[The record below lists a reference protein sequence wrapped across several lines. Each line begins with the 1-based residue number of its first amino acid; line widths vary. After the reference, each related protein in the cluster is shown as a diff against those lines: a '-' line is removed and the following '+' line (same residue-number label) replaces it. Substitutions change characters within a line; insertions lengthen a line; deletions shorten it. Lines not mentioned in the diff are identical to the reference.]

1 MFPGFRVKLPACWK
15 GTFLTSVKKKNPQLV
30 SKVVAPIFTL
40 IRCVWEFSLIVNYG
54 NVVLLVGW
62 FFFLIKAFSLIH
74 MISMIF
80 KLEYTKIQSN
90 CLSSHPCCGS
100 EGSWIT
106 EKVMTVKM
114 TEK

>member
-62 FFFLIKAFSLIH
+62 FFFFFFIKVYSLIH
-74 MISMIF
+74 MISMTF
-80 KLEYTKIQSN
+80 KLEYTKMQSN
-90 CLSSHPCCGS
+90 FASHLTHAVVQKAVG
-100 EGSWIT
+100 
-106 EKVMTVKM
+106 
-114 TEK
+114 